1 MRNKIEERVDTMSEL
16 EEALETIDDMI
27 DVIGKT
33 IISIAE
39 SNDNFICT
47 ECLHTAHELYGIMR
61 KYAREDDADC
71 IYEEFKEIT
80 GRYID
85 D

>member
-1 MRNKIEERVDTMSEL
+1 MEESKEL
-16 EEALETIDDMI
+16 AEALESIDDMV
-27 DVIGKT
+27 DRLGKL
-33 IISIAE
+33 IISIAH
-39 SNDNFICT
+39 SNDDFICT

-61 KYAREDDADC
+61 KYARKEDADR

>member
-1 MRNKIEERVDTMSEL
+1 MEESKEL
-16 EEALETIDDMI
+16 SEALKTIDDI
-27 DVIGKT
+27 VDRLGKL
-33 IISIAE
+33 IISIAY
-39 SNDNFICT
+39 SNDDFICT

-61 KYAREDDADC
+61 KYAREDDTDR

>member
-1 MRNKIEERVDTMSEL
+1 MEESKEL
-16 EEALETIDDMI
+16 LEALEAIDDII
-27 DVIGKT
+27 DRLGKL
-33 IISIAE
+33 IISIAY
-39 SNDNFICT
+39 SNDNFICAY
-47 ECLHTAHELYGIMR
+47 CSFTAHELYRIMQ
-61 KYAREDDADC
+61 KYAREEDADR

>member
-1 MRNKIEERVDTMSEL
+1 MEESKEL
-16 EEALETIDDMI
+16 TEALNAIDDI
-27 DVIGKT
+27 VDRLGKLIIG
-33 IISIAE
+33 IAYC
-39 SNDNFICT
+39 NDDFICT

-61 KYAREDDADC
+61 KYAREEDADR

>member
-1 MRNKIEERVDTMSEL
+1 MEEL
-16 EEALETIDDMI
+16 EELVEVLDSIDDMVDRI
-27 DVIGKT
+27 EKL
-33 IISIAE
+33 IISIAH
-39 SNDNFICT
+39 SNDDFICT
-47 ECLHTAHELYGIMR
+47 ECLHTAHELYGIIR
-61 KYAREDDADC
+61 KYAREEDADR

>member
-1 MRNKIEERVDTMSEL
+1 MEESKEL
-16 EEALETIDDMI
+16 TEALGAIDDI
-27 DVIGKT
+27 VDRLGKL
-33 IISIAE
+33 IISIAH
-39 SNDNFICT
+39 SNDDFICT
-47 ECLHTAHELYGIMR
+47 ECLHTVHELYVIMR
-61 KYAREDDADC
+61 KYAREEDADR

>member
-1 MRNKIEERVDTMSEL
+1 MEESKEL
-16 EEALETIDDMI
+16 TEALESIDDMV
-27 DVIGKT
+27 DRIGKL
-33 IISIAE
+33 IISIAH
-39 SNDNFICT
+39 SNDDFICT
-47 ECLHTAHELYGIMR
+47 KCLHTAHELYGIMR
-61 KYAREDDADC
+61 KYAREEDSNR

>member
-1 MRNKIEERVDTMSEL
+1 MSKEESKEL
-16 EEALETIDDMI
+16 TEALEAIDNIVDRL
-27 DVIGKT
+27 GKI
-33 IISIAE
+33 IISIAH
-39 SNDNFICT
+39 SNDDFICT
-47 ECLHTAHELYGIMR
+47 ECLHTAHELYEIMR
-61 KYAREDDADC
+61 KYAREEDADR

>member
-1 MRNKIEERVDTMSEL
+1 MEESKEL
-16 EEALETIDDMI
+16 LEALGTIDDI
-27 DVIGKT
+27 VDRIGKL
-33 IISIAE
+33 IISIAY
-39 SNDNFICT
+39 SNDDFICT

-61 KYAREDDADC
+61 KYAREEDADR

>member
-1 MRNKIEERVDTMSEL
+1 MLFRS
-16 EEALETIDDMI
+16 
-27 DVIGKT
+27 
-33 IISIAE
+33 SIAHG
-39 SNDNFICT
+39 NDDFICT
-47 ECLHTAHELYGIMR
+47 NCLITAHELYRIMQ
-61 KYAREDDADC
+61 KYAREDDADR

>member
-1 MRNKIEERVDTMSEL
+1 MSKEESKEL
-16 EEALETIDDMI
+16 TEALEAIDNIVDRLGKLI
-27 DVIGKT
+27 IG
-33 IISIAE
+33 IAH
-39 SNDNFICT
+39 SNDEFICT

-61 KYAREDDADC
+61 KYAREEDADR

>member
-1 MRNKIEERVDTMSEL
+1 MSKEESKEL
-16 EEALETIDDMI
+16 TEVLESIDDMV
-27 DVIGKT
+27 DKIGKL
-33 IISIAE
+33 IISIANN
-39 SNDNFICT
+39 NDYFVCT
-47 ECLHTAHELYGIMR
+47 ECLYIAKTLYEIMR
-61 KYAREDDADC
+61 KYAREEDADR

>member
-1 MRNKIEERVDTMSEL
+1 MEESKEL
-16 EEALETIDDMI
+16 TEALGAIDDI
-27 DVIGKT
+27 VDRLGKL
-33 IISIAE
+33 IISIAH
-39 SNDNFICT
+39 SNDDFICT
-47 ECLHTAHELYGIMR
+47 ECLHTAHELYEIMR
-61 KYAREDDADC
+61 KYAREEDADR

>member
-1 MRNKIEERVDTMSEL
+1 MEKSKEL
-16 EEALETIDDMI
+16 TEALGTIDDII
-27 DVIGKT
+27 DRLGKL
-33 IISIAE
+33 IISIAHG
-39 SNDNFICT
+39 NKD
-47 ECLHTAHELYGIMR
+47 CLLTAHELYRIMR
-61 KYAREDDADC
+61 KYAHEDDADR

>member
-1 MRNKIEERVDTMSEL
+1 MEESKEL
-16 EEALETIDDMI
+16 TEVLGTIDDII
-27 DVIGKT
+27 DRIGKL
-33 IISIAE
+33 IISIAH
-39 SNDNFICT
+39 SNDDFICT

-61 KYAREDDADC
+61 KYAREEDADR

-85 D
+85 V

>member
-1 MRNKIEERVDTMSEL
+1 MEESKEL
-16 EEALETIDDMI
+16 TEVLESIDDMV
-27 DVIGKT
+27 DKIGKL
-33 IISIAE
+33 IISIAHG
-39 SNDNFICT
+39 NDDFICT
-47 ECLHTAHELYGIMR
+47 NCLITAHELYRIMQ
-61 KYAREDDADC
+61 KYAREDDADR